1 MFQGQNTRLYRWH
14 GEYVLSFGISKI
26 DSWVIVKEK
35 TLWHLASSHAHL
47 PHLVF
52 LLAQLCHKALQYL
65 SGLQGD
71 LSHSAGRPIA
81 QFPQGREEV
90 VSNFSLHSVFKLK
103 DYAIILPE
111 MCLYFLGITQGSS
124 PQSTRRNMVSRQT
137 QALEALHQAN
147 PKTPLYKA
155 HCAAAVQP
163 SVPALNSGHSESLC
177 SFIWCLPLGWFSCFP
192 ETQNLFPF

>member
-35 TLWHLASSHAHL
+35 TLAFGLISCSFASFG
-47 PHLVF
+47 VF
-52 LLAQLCHKALQYL
+52 VSSALSQ
-65 SGLQGD
+65 STAVPKWIAGWSVTQ
-71 LSHSAGRPIA
+71 SAGRPIA

-137 QALEALHQAN
+137 QALEAFHQAN

-155 HCAAAVQP
+155 PCAAAVQP